1 MDISNEVLEDMQKR
15 KFNYNRQYAN
25 WYMAMSE
32 EFKDELV
39 AYSERLKGRA
49 DRISCCLNLWQWDM
63 YRKNKLMDLQR
74 VNRCLN
80 NRFCPNCR
88 KWDLVGAI
96 HNLRK
101 PLNKLLLEGYYPYL
115 VTLTVPNVDG
125 KELRRTI
132 EKMNKTFRKLF
143 GAYSYSLIGN
153 TKGFQDRLMEFQGAL
168 KVLEI
173 TYNAES
179 NTYHPHFHCM
189 FFSMD
194 YDESL
199 FVKETPGEWSN
210 KRQSYNFYSDI
221 DFQIM
226 KLWTMYYKG
235 IRLNVN
241 NYSNFQLG
249 DCYLCDIRE
258 MDSSGI
264 VEVLKYTFKDTDIVS
279 YDVFK
284 NLVIALDKKRIRQ
297 GYGLLYNLKLE
308 GDAEGEVLSLEDYL
322 TEEEEPENLLTHEI
336 RELLTD
342 YKEYRKISRRKADEE
357 LELIKES

>member
-15 KFNYNRQYAN
+15 KFNYNRQYAR
-25 WYMAMSE
+25 WYMTMSE
-32 EFKDELV
+32 EYKDSLS
-39 AYSERLKGRA
+39 AYSSHLNGRSER
-49 DRISCCLNLWQWDM
+49 INNCLSLWQWDI
-63 YRKNKLMDLQR
+63 YRKNKLMDLQK

-88 KWDLVGAI
+88 KWDLASAI

-101 PLNKLLLEGYYPYL
+101 PLNQLLLEGYYPYL
-115 VTLTVPNVDG
+115 VTLTIPNVEG
-125 KELRRTI
+125 KELRWTI

-143 GAYSYSLIGN
+143 GAFSYSLDGK
-153 TKGFQDRLMEFQGAL
+153 TKGFQDRLIEFQGAL

-173 TYNAES
+173 SYNAG
-179 NTYHPHFHCM
+179 NDTYHPHFHCM
-189 FFSMD
+189 FFSSE

-221 DFQIM
+221 DIQIM

-241 NYSNFQLG
+241 NYNKFQLE

-258 MDSSGI
+258 MNSSGI
-264 VEVLKYTFKDTDIVS
+264 VEVLKYTFKDTDIAS
-279 YDVFK
+279 YSVFK

-297 GYGLLYNLKLE
+297 GYGVLYNLKLE
-308 GDAEGEVLSLEDYL
+308 DDADGEVLSLEEYL
-322 TEEEEPENLLTHEI
+322 NEEEDPENLLTHEI

-357 LELIKES
+357 LELINEL